1 MELSMPQMLRRH
13 LVGQIALPTL
23 STCSAIIHKPG
34 HNEEINIQVISAVY
48 GKSSMEKNHT
58 EGIMKRSNKRTRR
71 KLVEKTGYV

>member
-71 KLVEKTGYV
+71 KRVEKTGYV